1 LFEWIANYCLVGL
14 LWAVLLRCRYAPG
27 GGEMTPANWLLI
39 IAIWPITVLSFAQGC
54 IFGKSSD

>member
-1 LFEWIANYCLVGL
+1 MFEWIANYCLVGL

-39 IAIWPITVLSFAQGC
+39 IAIWPITVLSFA
-54 IFGKSSD
+54 GKSSD